1 MPARFVNRGAGVW
14 DHQECDGI
22 SQILAPGVGESI
34 AGVDVGERGL
44 QPETIASD
52 DTGQLKGKERDK
64 AKFELF
70 SLEFLENRRRRF
82 SYEQAG
88 VEVPQRLCRIWK
100 RKTHPTCRK
109 SDGLLGG
116 QKNFCKTGEVG

>member
-34 AGVDVGERGL
+34 TGVDVGERGL

-52 DTGQLKGKERDK
+52 DTGQLKRKEK
-64 AKFELF
+64 
-70 SLEFLENRRRRF
+70 
-82 SYEQAG
+82 
-88 VEVPQRLCRIWK
+88 
-100 RKTHPTCRK
+100 
-109 SDGLLGG
+109 G
-116 QKNFCKTGEVG
+116 QSEI

>member
-1 MPARFVNRGAGVW
+1 M
-14 DHQECDGI
+14 
-22 SQILAPGVGESI
+22 
-34 AGVDVGERGL
+34 GERGL

-109 SDGLLGG
+109 SDGLLAAP
-116 QKNFCKTGEVG
+116 TGLSQEAIKSG